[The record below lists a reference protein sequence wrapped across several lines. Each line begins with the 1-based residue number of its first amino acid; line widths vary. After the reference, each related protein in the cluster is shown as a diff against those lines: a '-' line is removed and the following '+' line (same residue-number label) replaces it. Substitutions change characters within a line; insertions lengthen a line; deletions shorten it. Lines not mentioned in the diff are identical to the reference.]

1 MKRLKEIHTKEDID
15 FIHKEFL
22 VWLKNVQRIKT
33 VGQYKEFLYQYTLW
47 LQGYFFDSVMK
58 NIAGY
63 GTIHLDHNLK
73 PEVKS
78 KIEKYYNYFAKAFI
92 PTALDVK
99 RVENEMGYNLHTNY
113 ADLEYWIENNI
124 VFNIMFPIKFNCV
137 KQSKSI
143 IKNNIYRGWI
153 EPGTLFEFWER
164 LNKTSKYNSIKK
176 KIDEFFDIIEKEF
189 NYGYELSI
197 QDTMKID
204 NVLINIDSS
213 KYLLNNSYNVI
224 PYIKETFKLIK
235 SKKLSKSLYG
245 LQSINIL
252 PISSNSKS
260 KNVVSGVDFG
270 TGAVYR
276 NSSKEID
283 IYEGRMQRKD
293 GFIEGLTHEIGHH
306 YFFHILDDA
315 RKKQW
320 IQFYDDLKS
329 GELLIERRKLI
340 EEMKKFHTFITD
352 ERKNF
357 EHNVQ
362 AIISNGGSRKDV
374 ENIKD
379 YNKYKTFS
387 MSLYEFPLL
396 VEYVTTLDSNYGTM
410 IIQQLNDYARILRE
424 NEMYKNYGVYSDE
437 DMQMAYNMFAQSV
450 VTGIDILQTLAPS
463 YYATKNY
470 HELFAETFA
479 AYCLRGTN
487 IQYNLKLDDIVFRT
501 FIDIT
506 NVRSATHEK
515 VMHESTVTL
524 KTLPKYQF
532 LGIEEGEHVCEFCN
546 RKHILYMY
554 VVRDLDT
561 GDIFRFG
568 STCIKKALGIS
579 SEDLKKV
586 NKEFMKEYIE
596 KFNQVTIP
604 EYNKRRNS
612 ALNDFINDG
621 KGDKYDWQLTK
632 EYKDFEKEYN
642 DIYQKYYDTMKIYK

>member
-1 MKRLKEIHTKEDID
+1 MFFPSELDLKRNNFYEFYYSDIKNLKKEIIIAINSNALNDSLKKLLKWGIID
-15 FIHKEFL
+15 EIFN
-22 VWLKNVQRIKT
+22 VW
-33 VGQYKEFLYQYTLW
+33 
-47 LQGYFFDSVMK
+47 
-58 NIAGY
+58 
-63 GTIHLDHNLK
+63 
-73 PEVKS
+73 
-78 KIEKYYNYFAKAFI
+78 
-92 PTALDVK
+92 
-99 RVENEMGYNLHTNY
+99 
-113 ADLEYWIENNI
+113 
-124 VFNIMFPIKFNCV
+124 
-137 KQSKSI
+137 KQ
-143 IKNNIYRGWI
+143 
-153 EPGTLFEFWER
+153 
-164 LNKTSKYNSIKK
+164 LNKTSKYNSLKSKIDKTFDYFKIMIGNDELNIHEELKIDSVPIILDYNELFKNQVYRCVSYVSLAFNFIKK
-176 KIDEFFDIIEKEF
+176 A
-189 NYGYELSI
+189 
-197 QDTMKID
+197 
-204 NVLINIDSS
+204 
-213 KYLLNNSYNVI
+213 
-224 PYIKETFKLIK
+224 KLK
-235 SKKLSKSLYG
+235 KSLYG
-245 LQSINIL
+245 LQSINII
-252 PISSNSKS
+252 PKSVMSTSSNMM
-260 KNVVSGVDFG
+260 NGVDLG
-270 TGAVYR
+270 TGANY
-276 NSSKEID
+276 NPANKEINVFH
-283 IYEGRMQRKD
+283 GRIQSKN

-306 YFFHILDDA
+306 YFYHILDDV

-352 ERKNF
+352 GRKDF

-410 IIQQLNDYARILRE
+410 IIQQLNDYARIPRE

-437 DMQMAYNMFAQSV
+437 DMQMTYNMFAQSV
-450 VTGIDILQTLAPS
+450 VTDIDILQTLAPS